1 VDRDFLSA
9 MAELERLILPA
20 PRHVRK
26 RHRVQRQQDAWQK
39 AVSQSVLRAA
49 LLQRVAPLQ
58 VLLARLQ
65 AQTDESELLQA
76 QPLRVR
82 LASRLEAP
90 LQVHE
95 PATCVALEQRSRV
108 LPARSALSPAQR
120 KPQVH
125 SVSRR
130 LASRSL
136 AEARQVSSARPSQPC
151 PSLLFP
157 LWQPLPLALRLRRLP
172 EGSCAPSQLR
182 PRESSSSASSFP

>member
-1 VDRDFLSA
+1 
-9 MAELERLILPA
+9 MAELERLILPT

-26 RHRVQRQQDAWQK
+26 RHRVQRQRDAWQK

-90 LQVHE
+90 LQVNE
-95 PATCVALEQRSRV
+95 PAPCVALEQRPRV
-108 LPARSALSPAQR
+108 LLVRSALPRAQR

-130 LASRSL
+130 LASGSL
-136 AEARQVSSARPSQPC
+136 AEARQARQVSSARPSQPC

-182 PRESSSSASSFP
+182 PRDRKSTRLNSS

>member
-1 VDRDFLSA
+1 

-65 AQTDESELLQA
+65 AQTDESELLRA

-82 LASRLEAP
+82 LVSRLEAP
-90 LQVHE
+90 LRVHE
-95 PATCVALEQRSRV
+95 PAPCVALEQRPRV

-130 LASRSL
+130 LASGSL
-136 AEARQVSSARPSQPC
+136 AEARQAWQVSSARPSQPGIELEC
-151 PSLLFP
+151 VFFSVTPYPGKRSIMA
-157 LWQPLPLALRLRRLP
+157 LALT
-172 EGSCAPSQLR
+172 
-182 PRESSSSASSFP
+182 SSSRASSLIRT

>member
-1 VDRDFLSA
+1 

-90 LQVHE
+90 LRVHE
-95 PATCVALEQRSRV
+95 PAPCVALEQRPRV

-130 LASRSL
+130 PASRSL
-136 AEARQVSSARPSQPC
+136 AEARQAWRVSSARPSQPC

>member
-1 VDRDFLSA
+1 

-90 LQVHE
+90 LQVNE
-95 PATCVALEQRSRV
+95 PAPCVALEQRPRV

-130 LASRSL
+130 LASHSL

-151 PSLLFP
+151 PWLLFP

>member
-1 VDRDFLSA
+1 
-9 MAELERLILPA
+9 MAELERLILPT

-26 RHRVQRQQDAWQK
+26 RHRVQRQRDAWQK
-39 AVSQSVLRAA
+39 AASRSVLRAA

-65 AQTDESELLQA
+65 AQ
-76 QPLRVR
+76 PLRVR

-90 LQVHE
+90 LRVHE
-95 PATCVALEQRSRV
+95 PAPCVALEQRPQV

-130 LASRSL
+130 PASRSL
-136 AEARQVSSARPSQPC
+136 AEARQAWQVSSARPSQPC
-151 PSLLFP
+151 PWLLFP